1 MQGLCRGWEVLIGA
15 LSPPRPALPR
25 LNSEQ
30 SELCNAGARAPGR
43 ARGGHT
49 EGGISCEDKKAK
61 TRRRHISY
69 FISMLPISMPNLKAV
84 RGGRRTQ
91 PRTSSFFYAL
101 INLVKKQNKS
111 PPVKAKQ
118 TPPEVKPPT
127 C

>member
-25 LNSEQ
+25 VSTLFKQSELT
-30 SELCNAGARAPGR
+30 ELCNAGARAPGR

-69 FISMLPISMPNLKAV
+69 FISMLFSYLDNVPNLT
-84 RGGRRTQ
+84 RRST
-91 PRTSSFFYAL
+91 RTAAHFDVVLHLLLLRF
-101 INLVKKQNKS
+101 N
-111 PPVKAKQ
+111 
-118 TPPEVKPPT
+118 
-127 C
+127 

>member
-69 FISMLPISMPNLKAV
+69 FYLLYLYFYYLDASYLDVPNLT
-84 RGGRRTQ
+84 RRST
-91 PRTSSFFYAL
+91 RTAAHFDVVLLLRF
-101 INLVKKQNKS
+101 N
-111 PPVKAKQ
+111 
-118 TPPEVKPPT
+118 
-127 C
+127 

>member
-69 FISMLPISMPNLKAV
+69 FIDSMLPISMCQIL
-84 RGGRRTQ
+84 RGGRTVAHLPLRRR
-91 PRTSSFFYAL
+91 PSSTL
-101 INLVKKQNKS
+101 
-111 PPVKAKQ
+111 
-118 TPPEVKPPT
+118 
-127 C
+127 

>member
-69 FISMLPISMPNLKAV
+69 FYLLYLYFISMLPISMCQIL
-84 RGGRRTQ
+84 RGGRTVAHFDVVLLL
-91 PRTSSFFYAL
+91 PL
-101 INLVKKQNKS
+101 
-111 PPVKAKQ
+111 
-118 TPPEVKPPT
+118 
-127 C
+127 